1 MSNQKTLIK
10 PCGNGVHFFV
20 LIQPQSSKN
29 EVTGIHND
37 VLKMRLTA
45 PPVEGLANKSFM
57 RFFAKWVGVSPS
69 KVNIIQ
75 RLSSKNKT
83 IVVTNPTEKQFRQI
97 LKNKNLAP

>member
-1 MSNQKTLIK
+1 
-10 PCGNGVHFFV
+10 
-20 LIQPQSSKN
+20 
-29 EVTGIHND
+29 
-37 VLKMRLTA
+37 MRLTA
-45 PPVEGLANKSFM
+45 PPAEGLANKSFM
-57 RFFAKWVGVSPS
+57 RFFAKWLGLSPS